1 MTAIDDDRLFL
12 GAVSLA
18 ALVRDKRLSPVE
30 LVTGYLDRIGRLDDQ
45 LGAYITVGVNEA
57 LDAARQAEAA
67 VMRGDRLGPLHGV
80 PFAVKDQ
87 FHAKGLRTT
96 AGSRILD
103 HVADEDATA
112 VARLRASGGLL
123 LGKLNLTE
131 FALGGTIEFPFGQPR
146 NPWNLQ
152 HDPGGSSSGSGIA
165 VAAGLCAVALGEDTG
180 GSVRSPASYCGVVGL
195 RPTWG
200 RVSRHGCVPLSW
212 SMDAPG
218 PLTRTVEDS
227 ALLLGL
233 MAGRDERDPL
243 SSDRSV
249 PDYRA
254 GLGAGVRGLRL
265 GIVRELT
272 YEGDTDPEVREA
284 VSQAARALEKLGARV
299 EEVSLPLLP
308 LAGAVFMALAD
319 SDGAGLH
326 LPALRSRSDDY
337 DRATRRR
344 LLAGALLPTA
354 VYHQATRA
362 RALIREQVLDALGP
376 CHALLSPTSPRPAPL
391 IAQTAAPITSK
402 EEVAGRFFARRSY
415 TTPAS
420 LAGVPALAVPC
431 GFSASGLPLSLQI
444 VGRRFDEATLLRIGH
459 AHEQATDWHRR
470 RPPLSA

>member
-1 MTAIDDDRLFL
+1 MTGVAEDRLFQ
-12 GAVSLA
+12 GAVALA
-18 ALVRDKRLSPVE
+18 ALVRDKRLSPVD
-30 LVTGYLDRIGRLDDQ
+30 LVCAYLDRIAREDGRLR
-45 LGAYITVGVNEA
+45 AYITVGVDEA
-57 LDAARQAEAA
+57 LDAARRAEAA
-67 VMRGDRLGPLHGV
+67 VMRGDPLGPLHGV

-87 FHAKGLRTT
+87 FHTRGLGTT
-96 AGSRILD
+96 AGSRILKSPPTS
-103 HVADEDATA
+103 EDATV
-112 VARLRASGGLL
+112 VARLRAAGGIL
-123 LGKLNLTE
+123 LGKLNMTE

-146 NPWNLQ
+146 NPWDLER
-152 HDPGGSSSGSGIA
+152 DPGGSSSGSGIA

-200 RVSRHGCVPLSW
+200 RVSRHGCVPLCW
-212 SMDAPG
+212 SMDTAG
-218 PLTRTVEDS
+218 PLSRTVEDS

-233 MAGRDERDPL
+233 MAGRDGHDPL
-243 SSDRSV
+243 TSSRLV

-272 YEGDTDPEVREA
+272 YEGDVDPEVREA
-284 VSQAARALEKLGARV
+284 VSQAARVLEKLGARV

-326 LPALRSRSDDY
+326 LGWLRTRPDDY
-337 DRATRRR
+337 DQATRRR
-344 LLAGALLPTA
+344 LLTGALLPTA

-362 RALIREQVLDALGP
+362 RALIREQVLGALGQCDALLG
-376 CHALLSPTSPRPAPL
+376 PTSPRPAPL
-391 IAQTAAPITSK
+391 ITQTAAPITSK

-444 VGRRFDEATLLRIGH
+444 IGRRFGEATLLRIGH
-459 AHEQATDWHRR
+459 TYEQATDWHRH
-470 RPPLSA
+470 RPLL